1 MCGVNNDDATESLTA
16 AARRYGR
23 STTCV
28 SEVLQAAGVYQR
40 DGNNRGKGGLQLR
53 VADVDRAMQA
63 HLRTVAKPTV
73 AAVEAVAPVRPVD
86 AHVPDA
92 EGRVGCGA
100 CWAMAWLSRHRVV
113 VCRWCREGEA
123 PCPA

>member
-1 MCGVNNDDATESLTA
+1 MCGVSDDEATESLTS

-28 SEVLQAAGVYQR
+28 SEVLQAAGVYRR

-53 VADVDRAMQA
+53 VADVDRAMRA
-63 HLRTVAKPTV
+63 HLRAVAKPAA
-73 AAVEAVAPVRPVD
+73 AAVADVAPERSDD

-92 EGRVGCGA
+92 EGNVGCST
-100 CWAMAWLSRHRVV
+100 CWAIAFLTSGRLTR
-113 VCRWCREGEA
+113 CRWCRGSA
-123 PCPA
+123 SW